1 MNNYNDPNPQNNPQY
16 GQPAAPQYPQQ
27 PQQPQQYAQPAQ
39 PQYAQPAQP
48 QYAQPQQ
55 PQQYAQPAAPT
66 YAAPVYTAPA
76 APAAAPVKAGNPV
89 LVPFLVSLISSI
101 MMVVSLFMPYADLSG
116 FGANISFSLMDLAMG
131 ADSVSSFISSSD
143 AEGFII
149 FILILLVFFGLT
161 ILFAALKKPIPQ
173 MIFAIISFLIMA
185 ILSLVV
191 SEMAMGNFP
200 FGFGVYFFYIM
211 AIGSIVGAILMMVAK
226 KKAAAAAAPAPA
238 MPY

>member
-1 MNNYNDPNPQNNPQY
+1 MNNYNNPNPQNNPQY
-16 GQPAAPQYPQQ
+16 GQPAAPQY

-66 YAAPVYTAPA
+66 YAAPAYTAPA
-76 APAAAPVKAGNPV
+76 APAAAPAKAGNPV
-89 LVPFLVSLISSI
+89 LVPFIVSLISSI
-101 MMVVSLFMPYADLSG
+101 MMVVSLFMPYADISG

-131 ADSVSSFISSSD
+131 ADSVSSFMGSD
-143 AEGFII
+143 AEGFIV

-191 SEMAMGNFP
+191 SEMTMGNFP

-211 AIGSIVGAILMMVAK
+211 AIGSIVGSILMMVAK